1 MFAVLLATTLGA
13 AAVTAGPVA
22 TPGRPLLKISN
33 QNNWHSTLMNVHA
46 AGAEEHMHRSLST
59 SVLKDQP
66 WHMLTGT
73 FVSPCI
79 PLDLEFDAYHVQ
91 KGSMIHTAEY
101 GKFARLHIRTYPHLV
116 AVAPRGRAQVAPRGR
131 CSFMFRRSR
140 HANNPAAPAPATSDT
155 PDATHISLTRGRV
168 SFSCAV
174 QEPTGRSQTT

>member
-101 GKFARLHIRTYPHLV
+101 GKFARLHIRTYPNPHLV
-116 AVAPRGRAQVAPRGR
+116 VATRA
-131 CSFMFRRSR
+131 STFEHTLTSSRSR
-140 HANNPAAPAPATSDT
+140 LGAVPRSRLGAVVRSCFGAADT
-155 PDATHISLTRGRV
+155 
-168 SFSCAV
+168 
-174 QEPTGRSQTT
+174 